1 MSRELHGAGGQ
12 PTHDPAGAGAGP
24 ELPSGLALGAVFDFA
39 LDGAGG
45 DEQALVV
52 IDVDNKN
59 GKDGDAQLLALELQG
74 YELPQSLEQS
84 TPSGGRH
91 IITDNV
97 LKNFTTNATNA
108 AINNADEIIL
118 INDTL
123 GDPLAPMP
131 GQAPEVPAAPANDGQ
146 QPPDGASLP
155 HYPFQDP
162 DRDRCLKFRV
172 SRGHIDELCQVLLG
186 EDRCCQYHG

>member
-1 MSRELHGAGGQ
+1 MLFRSRDARRR
-12 PTHDPAGAGAGP
+12 A
-24 ELPSGLALGAVFDFA
+24 
-39 LDGAGG
+39 
-45 DEQALVV
+45 
-52 IDVDNKN
+52 
-59 GKDGDAQLLALELQG
+59 DAQARLRRAQDTYDTAIWYL
-74 YELPQSLEQS
+74 
-84 TPSGGRH
+84 
-91 IITDNV
+91 
-97 LKNFTTNATNA
+97 NA

>member
-1 MSRELHGAGGQ
+1 MLDEKPARPPKEVIAGVSVRS
-12 PTHDPAGAGAGP
+12 AGP
-24 ELPSGLALGAVFDFA
+24 
-39 LDGAGG
+39 
-45 DEQALVV
+45 
-52 IDVDNKN
+52 
-59 GKDGDAQLLALELQG
+59 GDADGVGVHPAFVREG
-74 YELPQSLEQS
+74 VAADEGVE
-84 TPSGGRH
+84 
-91 IITDNV
+91 
-97 LKNFTTNATNA
+97 ATAIGNLHDYSEDVERDARRRADAQARLRRAQDTYDTAIWYLNA